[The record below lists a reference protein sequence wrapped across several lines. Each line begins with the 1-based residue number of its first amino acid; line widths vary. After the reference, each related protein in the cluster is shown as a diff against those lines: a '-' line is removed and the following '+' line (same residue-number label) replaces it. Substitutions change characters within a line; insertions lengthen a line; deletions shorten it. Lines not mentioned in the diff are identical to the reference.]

1 MELRANSFFAGLAS
15 RLGHRRVPHAGV
27 PEIVTR
33 PYPRREDCGLL
44 MGVLRI
50 SGAGYLHQRHICLG
64 EDFSSLQSR
73 VREVRRPTISGT
85 PT

>member
-1 MELRANSFFAGLAS
+1 
-15 RLGHRRVPHAGV
+15 
-27 PEIVTR
+27 
-33 PYPRREDCGLL
+33 

-50 SGAGYLHQRHICLG
+50 SGAGYLRQRRFCLI

-85 PT
+85 PA